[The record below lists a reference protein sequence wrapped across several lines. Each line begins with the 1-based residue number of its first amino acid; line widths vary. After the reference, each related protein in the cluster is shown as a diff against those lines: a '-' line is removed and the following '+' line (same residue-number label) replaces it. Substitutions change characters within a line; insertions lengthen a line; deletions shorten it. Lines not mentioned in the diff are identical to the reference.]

1 MDTRYE
7 IRERIAQGG
16 MGSVFRAYDARMNRE
31 VAIKRIR
38 PEGGDAT
45 HGESAAQILQEA
57 GALASLQHPNIVT
70 VYDVGS
76 DEEGP
81 YVVMEFI
88 NGKTV
93 DELIDRAPLTW
104 PDFREL
110 AIQTQEAL
118 IAAQERNIVHRDIKP
133 SNLMLTWLPSGK
145 FQIKVVDFGLAKFSE
160 PAALDQM
167 DKADSVFGS
176 IYFMCPEQF
185 ERAELDA
192 RADLYSMGCVY
203 YHALTQSYPFSG
215 NTTMAVMT
223 AHLHHQVTPLQE
235 LRPDLPRWVCDW
247 VMWHLNRQPADRP
260 TTSRDALKVF
270 FQNDNHQPQPNP
282 QPATPAMS
290 TGPTNPAPDQPR
302 RPRLIIPGAPQPA
315 AQPAPE
321 PVPVAV
327 VPEPPRTQTAPQPLL
342 PPAGSLPSVH
352 ASPEPQPA
360 PAPPPPA
367 PEPAAAPPPP
377 PVVAPPPPP
386 AVVAPP
392 PPVAGPPPP
401 VAVAPPPPPAAA
413 PPPAAVLKPA
423 AAAVQVPS
431 SRLAVGP
438 KPAAPAP
445 AAGGALPPAG
455 GALPPA
461 GGALGGYRPGAAA
474 QQQAQPAAAPVVPQK
489 PGLSNGAKVA
499 LVVVL
504 GLMVVLAGFFVL
516 GKSGTNKRVEIY
528 NRLVKV
534 AAEDSAKEVPVNKS
548 ELQVLLEAATDTA
561 ANKQRQT
568 VYKAL
573 WLAKAT
579 DGTDVDATI
588 AEVATKQAMSPDVR
602 EVLIRDVLRKRK
614 NPSVVPMLMD
624 FCRSTDDTRAA
635 IAAIQACRFMA
646 TDKEFPKYVEIVE
659 FNSNASIR
667 QAAEENIGEILK
679 KAPNREEL
687 GTKIISAQA
696 GAVNDEVKYALT
708 RLLGPAGG
716 KAAADAV
723 KKSLAAEDKK
733 EQLAAAV
740 ALGTWADDSM
750 FESLMEHLEK
760 VEDEQ
765 LRSRTFDAAFR
776 FLTLPDRKR
785 DADTSEDF
793 WKSLARSAKTQEEQ
807 MKIIRGLA
815 NNETDD
821 WAMVV
826 IEYFVDEAKNDGVV
840 DLAEKALERMRARAE
855 EKGGTKD
862 EDEDKDDEKSKDD
875 EKPKDDE
882 KKSDDEK

>member
-1 MDTRYE
+1 MEDRYE
-7 IRERIAQGG
+7 IREKIGQGG
-16 MGSVFRAYDARMNRE
+16 MGSVYRAFDARMNRE

-45 HGESAAQILQEA
+45 KGESAAQIIQEA
-57 GALASLQHPNIVT
+57 GALASLQHPHIVT
-70 VYDVGS
+70 IYDVGA

-93 DELIDRAPLTW
+93 DELIERAPLTW

-118 IAAQERNIVHRDIKP
+118 IAAQERNLIHRDIKP
-133 SNLMLTWLPSGK
+133 GNLMLTWLPSGK
-145 FQIKVVDFGLAKFSE
+145 FQIKVVDFGLAKLMESTTLGQIE
-160 PAALDQM
+160 Q
-167 DKADSVFGS
+167 ADFVFGS

-192 RADLYSMGCVY
+192 RADIYAMGCVY
-203 YHALTQSYPFSG
+203 YHALTQAYPFNG
-215 NTTMAVMT
+215 DTGMAVMN

-235 LRPDLPRWVCDW
+235 VRPDLPGWVCDW
-247 VMWHLNRQPADRP
+247 VMWHINRQPCDRP
-260 TTSRDALKVF
+260 ATSREALKVF
-270 FQNDNHQPQPNP
+270 FQNDNHPHQPQPNP
-282 QPATPAMS
+282 QPATPTMS
-290 TGPTNPAPDQPR
+290 TGPATPAPDQPR
-302 RPRLIIPGAPQPA
+302 RPRLIIPGAPAPA
-315 AQPAPE
+315 AAQPVPVAPAPE
-321 PVPVAV
+321 PEPAPAI
-327 VPEPPRTQTAPQPLL
+327 PEPPRTQTAPQPLL
-342 PPAGSLPSVH
+342 PPEGSLPSVH

-360 PAPPPPA
+360 
-367 PEPAAAPPPP
+367 AAPPPP
-377 PVVAPPPPP
+377 PAPVAAPPP
-386 AVVAPP
+386 VVA
-392 PPVAGPPPP
+392 PPPP
-401 VAVAPPPPPAAA
+401 VAVAPPPPPVAAP

-423 AAAVQVPS
+423 PAAVQVPS

-438 KPAAPAP
+438 NA
-445 AAGGALPPAG
+445 AAGGAVPPAG

-461 GGALGGYRPGAAA
+461 GGALGGYRPGAV
-474 QQQAQPAAAPVVPQK
+474 AQPVQAAPVTARK

-499 LVVVL
+499 VAVVL
-504 GLMVVLAGFFVL
+504 GLLVVLAAFFVI
-516 GKSGTNKRVEIY
+516 GKGGTNKRVEIY
-528 NRLVKV
+528 NRLVAI
-534 AAEDSAKEVPVNKS
+534 AAKDDAKEVPVNKS
-548 ELQVLLEAATDTA
+548 ELQVLIDAATDTGS
-561 ANKQRQT
+561 NQQRQT

-573 WLAKAT
+573 WLAKGT
-579 DGTDVDATI
+579 DGTDVDVTI
-588 AEVATKQAMSPDVR
+588 AEIATKQPMADDVR

-614 NPSVVPMLMD
+614 NPAVVPILME
-624 FCRSTDDTRAA
+624 FCRSTGDTRAA
-635 IAAIQACRFMA
+635 IAAIQSCRFMA

-659 FNSNASIR
+659 FNTNSSIR

-687 GTKIISAQA
+687 GSKIVSAQA

-716 KAAADAV
+716 KQAAEAV

-765 LRSRTFDAAFR
+765 LRARTFDAAFR

-785 DADTSEDF
+785 EADVSEDY
-793 WKSLARSAKTQEEQ
+793 WKMLARAAKTQDEQ

-821 WAMVV
+821 WAVV
-826 IEYFVDEAKNDGVV
+826 VVEYFVDEAKNDNVI
-840 DLAEKALERMRARAE
+840 DLAEKALERMRARAD

-862 EDEDKDDEKSKDD
+862 EDEDKDKDKNKDKDEDKKSEDEK
-875 EKPKDDE
+875 
-882 KKSDDEK
+882 